1 MFVEVKVFEEDREI
15 LAEATLG
22 NIFVIRR
29 FDFRKI
35 RNFKGRSLLPASV
48 PLQPVLETLVKL
60 ASV

>member
-35 RNFKGRSLLPASV
+35 WNFKGGSFLPASV
-48 PLQPVLETLVKL
+48 PLQPVLETLVK
-60 ASV
+60 